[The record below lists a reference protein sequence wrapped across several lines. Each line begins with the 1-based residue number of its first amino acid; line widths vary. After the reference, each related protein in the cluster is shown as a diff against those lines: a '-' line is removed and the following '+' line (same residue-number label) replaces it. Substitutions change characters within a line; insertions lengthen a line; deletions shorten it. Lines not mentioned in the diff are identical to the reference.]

1 MNLPESLRELV
12 LSFPETSYGA
22 HTVSVTL
29 KDQRM
34 ISGVHVAWGREVV
47 TVDGQVGIPFSEDDI
62 VGVDDASGVV

>member
-1 MNLPESLRELV
+1 
-12 LSFPETSYGA
+12 
-22 HTVSVTL
+22 
-29 KDQRM
+29 M